1 MKQSLVI
8 YLEIKYKRTIEKEVR
23 NIIYEDEILKVLPL
37 KISSEIR
44 GYFQSDKIQ
53 EIRIK
58 VGKPIILNSFK
69 GERILKYT
77 VTAEDIKQILVK
89 ISNYSLYAYEE
100 EIKQGY
106 ITIKGGH
113 RIGIAGECVI
123 VGGIIRTIKNISSLN
138 IRICR
143 EVIGSSNEVMKYIA
157 KDNRIYNTLIVAP
170 PKCGKTTIL
179 RDIARNVSSGMNI
192 INLSG
197 KKVSIIDERS
207 EIAACFNGVPQMDV
221 GVRTDVLDNCLKR
234 EGMLMAIRSLSP
246 EVLICDE
253 IGTKGDIEA
262 LLMAFNSGVNVVVTL
277 HGFSID
283 DIYKRKVFKEL
294 LDNSILDRIVILS
307 NKNGVGTIENMYAV
321 GLEGEVKCLK

>member
-8 YLEIKYKRTIEKEVR
+8 YLEITYKRTIEKEVR

-69 GERILKYT
+69 GERMLKYT

-143 EVIGSSNEVMKYIA
+143 EVIGSSNEVMKYIVEN
-157 KDNRIYNTLIVAP
+157 NRVYNTLIVSP

-179 RDIARNVSSGMNI
+179 RDIARNVSYGMNI

-321 GLEGEVKCLK
+321 GLGGEVKCLK

>member
-1 MKQSLVI
+1 M
-8 YLEIKYKRTIEKEVR
+8 
-23 NIIYEDEILKVLPL
+23 IYEDEILKVLPL

-69 GERILKYT
+69 GERMLKYT

-143 EVIGSSNEVMKYIA
+143 EVIGSSNEVMKYIVEN
-157 KDNRIYNTLIVAP
+157 NRVYNTLIVSP

-179 RDIARNVSSGMNI
+179 RDIARNVSYGMNI

-321 GLEGEVKCLK
+321 GLGGEVKCLK